1 MGLGNNVASLRKLR
15 GWTQEELAE
24 RCGLSVRTIRNV
36 ELGSVDPRRSSVKLI
51 LRALDA
57 GEVAG
62 DHRGVAAAP
71 DQWRGLPPPRH
82 PIVGMRTELHEL
94 ARTVLASRLTAVVGP
109 GGVGKTR
116 IALGVAAEI
125 ASTFRHG
132 VLVVELGDIPAE
144 EPTAPPPTAM
154 ILERV
159 TRLINPEST
168 WNDPRTAGG
177 TPGANADLLILL
189 DNAEHLPSAVAAAG
203 KELLNAYP
211 RAHILIT
218 SRRPVTDRWGL
229 SREIRPLPVEPAHQE
244 GGSLAP
250 AVELVLR
257 RASAGLPATVDLAR
271 DLPHIVELCRRLEGI
286 PRALEFAAERLRTIP
301 IRSLLAGGPALR
313 MLRTSDHSLSPHQ
326 RSVADSIRWSID
338 LLSDGHRWLLRR
350 IAGLPAAEFTHEQ
363 VLEAADEAAG
373 ADLESVLC
381 HFSDLVDHGLITAC
395 RDHVYRYRLMPYVG
409 EVVCADLDA
418 SAVAACRVPAA

>member
-1 MGLGNNVASLRKLR
+1 MGLRNNVALLRRLR

-57 GEVAG
+57 GEVTEG
-62 DHRGVAAAP
+62 PRGLPTAP
-71 DQWRGLPPPRH
+71 DRWRGLPPPRH
-82 PIVGMRTELHEL
+82 PIVGMRAELHEL

-132 VLVVELGDIPAE
+132 VIVVELGDIPAE
-144 EPTAPPPTAM
+144 EPVAPPPTAV

-159 TRLINPEST
+159 TRLIDPEST
-168 WNDPRTAGG
+168 WTDRRTGG
-177 TPGANADLLILL
+177 DAPGADAGLLILL

-229 SREIRPLPVEPAHQE
+229 SREIRPLPVEPEHQE

-257 RASAGLPATVDLAR
+257 RASVGLPAAADLAR
-271 DLPHIVELCRRLEGI
+271 DLPQVVELCRRLAGI

-301 IRSLLAGGPALR
+301 IRSLLAAGPALS
-313 MLRTSDHSLSPHQ
+313 MLSTSDHSLAPHQ
-326 RSVADSIRWSID
+326 RSVAGSIRWSID
-338 LLSDGHRWLLRR
+338 LLSDGHRWLLRH
-350 IAGLPAAEFTHEQ
+350 IAGLPHAEFDHEQ
-363 VLEAADEAAG
+363 VLAAAG
-373 ADLESVLC
+373 ADQESVLC

-395 RDHVYRYRLMPYVG
+395 RDHLYRYRLMPYVG
-409 EVVCADLDA
+409 EVVGADLDA
-418 SAVAACRVPAA
+418 SPVPV